1 MIRSICDLSDDH
13 PGKVRT
19 VRPLFRDFGQ
29 VRAFHGPI
37 TTVHCFEDN
46 ALLKQTLGTPGEG
59 RVMVVDGG
67 ASLERALF
75 GDKLGA
81 LLQDNG
87 WAGIVVNGAVRDVEF
102 LRQMPIG
109 VRALGICPTQPNK
122 TGSGERDVV
131 VTFGGVSFQPGEW
144 LYADENGMIVSAAAL
159 D

>member
-37 TTVHCFEDN
+37 TTIHCFEDN
-46 ALLKQTLGTPGEG
+46 ALLKQTLATPGAD

-75 GDKLGA
+75 GDMLGA
-81 LLQDNG
+81 LLRDNG
-87 WAGIVVNGAVRDVEF
+87 WAGILINGAVRDVEG
-102 LRQMPIG
+102 LRRMPIG
-109 VRALGICPTQPNK
+109 VRALGICPVRPLK
-122 TGSGERDVV
+122 TGAGEQDVV
-131 VTFGGVSFQPGEW
+131 VTFGGVSFSPGDW
-144 LYADENGMIVSAAAL
+144 LYADENGIIISSTAL
-159 D
+159 S